1 MAPHRNRV
9 EFYWIVFNV
18 ELLMLGIL
26 VHPFSRVLFISRGVG
41 VQQRLS
47 LFLEALKHQNEDIT
61 VSRSVLHQ
69 CKLCNQTG
77 FASRNDLFRHIR
89 SVHEDS
95 NSNDNAT
102 ALQLQSMPTQLA
114 LLVAYY
120 NTESKDNYLIMDHT
134 LIDRGNLNSTLSSI
148 AGDQIR
154 DACLWTL
161 NDTQKASTM
170 DLVGMTQS
178 SVARQRHISLSQDAN
193 CAAAGDVIILNFRIY
208 GNDYIQPSFINTMN
222 TFIQQNQRESHMLH
236 IVSAVKIPS
245 INLASLHAEQSC
257 TQLIYH
263 YLLPLSWILIGPK
276 SFDTIEEIRSWWINM
291 KGGGE
296 EAIFARSHPP
306 SAVLRLKRVL
316 QCIRS
321 NHVTDTSQKDYQ
333 EDPHRKKRFGSLARF
348 ERKAFHNFADP
359 TLKGKASPNHD
370 PVWRALDQVKLV
382 DFIASQYSHDLVAV
396 IEFRGDGFVKEQI
409 RRLVGSLVAVFNGWL
424 PDNFFD
430 LATRPDVVLLETP
443 LAPDNHSYLAAAR
456 FHYYELVNNHGLF
469 SCKRHQPQPHFLFPS
484 SHTTTTGSRK
494 SYHENRDVERD
505 QMQKKWIRHVQQ
517 ALLQLSDLYK
527 EKCWINNLRDTIAP
541 RIVASLKNV
550 YFSHLD
556 HNTSCQKGDSAST
569 KSLSYKGNHDAA
581 ANSDVP
587 SVYHNT
593 LMLLRS
599 IHSTKKWPTTS
610 NARSR
615 VIAASSFDSA
625 SSGAKQGGD
634 IGGSFT
640 VVNSKLAKENSKIN
654 SIALPHSNFLFPEL
668 VEAVFELEKMLND
681 LSGAAEIQSSSRPPS
696 THCAI
701 NCNAQFLPHVD
712 SGRGKGQ
719 SLSMI
724 VGLGEYSGGELIIEG
739 VPYDIKFKPMEFDGW
754 KLRHWTAPFEG
765 ERYSLVWFT
774 PELS

>member
-1 MAPHRNRV
+1 
-9 EFYWIVFNV
+9 
-18 ELLMLGIL
+18 
-26 VHPFSRVLFISRGVG
+26 
-41 VQQRLS
+41 
-47 LFLEALKHQNEDIT
+47 
-61 VSRSVLHQ
+61 
-69 CKLCNQTG
+69 
-77 FASRNDLFRHIR
+77 
-89 SVHEDS
+89 
-95 NSNDNAT
+95 
-102 ALQLQSMPTQLA
+102 
-114 LLVAYY
+114 
-120 NTESKDNYLIMDHT
+120 
-134 LIDRGNLNSTLSSI
+134 
-148 AGDQIR
+148 
-154 DACLWTL
+154 
-161 NDTQKASTM
+161 
-170 DLVGMTQS
+170 MTQS

-494 SYHENRDVERD
+494 SYPENRDVERD

-599 IHSTKKWPTTS
+599 IHSTKK
-610 NARSR
+610 
-615 VIAASSFDSA
+615 
-625 SSGAKQGGD
+625 
-634 IGGSFT
+634 
-640 VVNSKLAKENSKIN
+640 
-654 SIALPHSNFLFPEL
+654 
-668 VEAVFELEKMLND
+668 
-681 LSGAAEIQSSSRPPS
+681 
-696 THCAI
+696 
-701 NCNAQFLPHVD
+701 
-712 SGRGKGQ
+712 
-719 SLSMI
+719 
-724 VGLGEYSGGELIIEG
+724 
-739 VPYDIKFKPMEFDGW
+739 
-754 KLRHWTAPFEG
+754 
-765 ERYSLVWFT
+765 
-774 PELS
+774 